1 MDNNRRSFLQK
12 AAILSGAFSLNNLFN
27 ETHAAEWKSMLNNKA
42 MLTPE
47 ALASDEDFW
56 SYIQQAYTVNPTII
70 NLNNGGVSPAPITV
84 QQALQ
89 RYNQLANEGPS
100 YYMWRILDQGREPL
114 RAKLAELA
122 GCDPNEVAINRNA
135 TEALN
140 TVIYGLRLQKGDEV
154 IGTKQDYPNMIQ
166 AWKQRALRE
175 GIVYKQISFDFPIED
190 NDAIVA
196 AFERAITPAT
206 KVLHIT
212 HVINW
217 VGQIMPVQQ
226 LTAMAK
232 RRGIQTVVDGAHS
245 FGLLDFNIPDLGCD
259 YFGTSLHKFLS
270 APVGSG
276 MLWVKKERIAS
287 LWPMM
292 CNDKPESDDI
302 RKFETLGTRSFPI
315 EQAIGEAINFH
326 NAIGPARKQARMH
339 YLKNYWA
346 SEVQKIPDVQI
357 HTSLN
362 PAFSCAIAGVSVA
375 GKTIAQLDNE
385 LFNTYKI
392 HSVGIVWE
400 NISCVRITP
409 HVYTK
414 TKDLDKLI
422 SAITTIALKK

>member
-12 AAILSGAFSLNNLFN
+12 AAILTGAFSLNNLFN
-27 ETHAAEWKSMLNNKA
+27 ETHAAHWKSMLNNKA
-42 MLTPE
+42 TLTPE
-47 ALASDEDFW
+47 ALASDEDYW
-56 SYIQQAYTVNPTII
+56 SYIQQAYTVNPNII

-122 GCDPNEVAINRNA
+122 GCDSNEVAINRNA

-212 HVINW
+212 HLINW

-232 RRGIQTVVDGAHS
+232 RRGIQTIVDGAHS
-245 FGLLDFNIPDLGCD
+245 FGLLDFNIPDLDCD

-326 NAIGPARKQARMH
+326 NAIGPARKQARVH

-346 SEVQKIPDVQI
+346 SAVQKIPGVQI

-375 GKTIAQLDNE
+375 GKTIAQLDSE

-392 HSVGIVWE
+392 HTVGIVWE

-422 SAITTIALKK
+422 SAITTIASKK